1 MNAFD
6 MEEERSYF
14 DSSTMRKGIYS
25 SRGFNMRWK
34 NMLCSFVVCAALMIC
49 GFLYLDVRLAEFVS
63 EKAGVDF
70 LLSEGVSN
78 LPDLLL
84 ILVCV
89 ITVVSWTARLYLAR
103 KWPKSPILDF
113 PELIGLTV
121 PCTYV
126 LKDLLKDL
134 FGRTNTRIWLL
145 HPDLLG
151 FHWFQGGGDFASF
164 PSGHMAVFTALML
177 GIGRCFPR
185 LRPVC
190 AGSLL
195 VLALALIAT
204 QYHFFSDLLAGA
216 YLGVIVDLITWRGL
230 AYFHDSKSPAS

>member
-1 MNAFD
+1 
-6 MEEERSYF
+6 
-14 DSSTMRKGIYS
+14 
-25 SRGFNMRWK
+25 
-34 NMLCSFVVCAALMIC
+34 
-49 GFLYLDVRLAEFVS
+49 
-63 EKAGVDF
+63 
-70 LLSEGVSN
+70 
-78 LPDLLL
+78 
-84 ILVCV
+84 
-89 ITVVSWTARLYLAR
+89 LYLAR
-103 KWPKSPILDF
+103 KWPKSRILNF
-113 PELIGLTV
+113 LELIGLSV
-121 PCTYV
+121 PFTYV

-195 VLALALIAT
+195 VLAVALIAT
-204 QYHFFSDLLAGA
+204 QYHFFSDLVAGA

-230 AYFHDSKSPAS
+230 AYFHDSKSPAN

>member
-1 MNAFD
+1 
-6 MEEERSYF
+6 
-14 DSSTMRKGIYS
+14 
-25 SRGFNMRWK
+25 
-34 NMLCSFVVCAALMIC
+34 MLCSFVVCAALMIC
-49 GFLYLDVRLAEFVS
+49 GFLYLDIRLAEFVS
-63 EKAGVDF
+63 EKAGLGF
-70 LLSEGVSN
+70 LLSKGISN
-78 LPDLLL
+78 LPDLLF
-84 ILVCV
+84 ILVCT

-145 HPDLLG
+145 HPDQLS
-151 FHWFQGGGDFASF
+151 FHWFQGGGDFAGF

-177 GIGRCFPR
+177 GIGRGFPW

-190 AGSLL
+190 VGSLL
-195 VLALALIAT
+195 VLAVALIVS
-204 QYHFFSDLLAGA
+204 QYHFFTDIVAGA
-216 YLGVIVDLITWRGL
+216 YLGAIVDLITWRGL
-230 AYFHDSKSPAS
+230 AYFHASKTPAK